1 MIKQLKEDIAA
12 VFSRDPAARN
22 TLEVIL
28 NYPGIH
34 AVALHRIAHQLWNKN
49 FKMGART
56 LASFNRFA
64 TGIEIHPGAKI
75 GQRLFIDHGM
85 GIVIGETAE
94 IGDDV
99 TLYHGV
105 TLGGTTW
112 KAGKRHPTI
121 ENGVIIGAGA
131 KILGPFTVGKNAK
144 IGSNT
149 VILKAVPAETTAVG
163 SPARYISKKP
173 KTSTN
178 GQPIQLSNKNTVFQ
192 QYAASPN
199 QCDPMLEAIHV
210 LLDRLQH
217 NEKHIQH
224 LNDHLAHIDP
234 AYSQSMHPLEA
245 MTPEQ
250 IEILEKIERVC
261 NEQKAQSKT

>member
-28 NYPGIH
+28 TYPGIH
-34 AVALHRIAHQLWNKN
+34 ALVLHRVAHKMWQKN
-49 FKMGART
+49 LKTSART
-56 LASFNRFA
+56 LASFSRFA

-75 GQRLFIDHGM
+75 GRRLFIDHGM

-99 TLYHGV
+99 TLYHSV

-112 KAGKRHPTI
+112 KTGKRHPTL
-121 ENGVIIGAGA
+121 EDGVIVGAGA

-149 VILKAVPAETTAVG
+149 VILKSVPSETTAVG
-163 SPARYISKKP
+163 SPARYIVKNKP
-173 KTSTN
+173 RSETEQQREAYAKSI
-178 GQPIQLSNKNTVFQ
+178 GFQ
-192 QYAASPN
+192 AYAASPH
-199 QCDPMLEAIHV
+199 QSDPILEGMNI
-210 LLDRLQH
+210 LLDRLKQ
-217 NEKHIQH
+217 NEKQICL
-224 LNDHLAHIDP
+224 LNSRLTALDP
-234 AYSQSMHPLEA
+234 KYAQSVHQEQ
-245 MTPEQ
+245 MTQEQ
-250 IEILEKIERVC
+250 LEILENIQQVC
-261 NEQKAQSKT
+261 NEQKSLPKT